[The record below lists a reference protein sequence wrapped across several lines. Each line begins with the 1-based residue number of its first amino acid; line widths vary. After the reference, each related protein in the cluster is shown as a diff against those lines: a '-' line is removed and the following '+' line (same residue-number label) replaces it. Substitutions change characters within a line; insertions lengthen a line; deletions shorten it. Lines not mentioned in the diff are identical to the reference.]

1 MKFTLLFRS
10 SVSACFELDNDT
22 VYYAEKPFD
31 VFVNGEKVLHT
42 DKNVFSVYDLKPFTL
57 YTVSTSLS
65 DYELH
70 FFTKSESY
78 AVSVK
83 QFGAAGDG
91 VTDDTT
97 AVQTALDLCPTGGR
111 VVFEAGTYFLRPIR
125 IKSNITVEIKKGA
138 TLYASPNENDFPII
152 PGEITD
158 LNGKDVH
165 FASWEGTPTRC
176 REPFIACYSS
186 ENVDIV
192 GEGVI
197 EGNGHLGTWWIN
209 PKQKEFGRPRLFFT
223 HFAEHINLHGITG
236 QNSPSWNFQPYFSKD
251 VNFYDTKVN
260 APADSPNT
268 DGLDPESCDGVR
280 IIGMEFSVGD
290 DAIAI
295 KSGKVYMGEKYNTPA
310 SNHTIRNCKMSFAH
324 GGVVLGSE
332 MAGGV
337 KGLKVERCLFVGT
350 DRGLRIKT
358 RRGRGKNG
366 VIDGVKF
373 TDIKMQ
379 GVKAPFVINMF
390 YFCDPD
396 GKTEYVWSKD
406 KNKYPVGDDT
416 PYLGAFTFK
425 NITCEDAEWCAGY
438 FYGLPE
444 QPIGSVVFENVS
456 VTFKADAEEGKPA
469 MMTDAEVLKKGG
481 FYFRNVKKVVM
492 KNVEMDNTEGE
503 RVVMT
508 GVESAE
514 GVENV

>member
-1 MKFTLLFRS
+1 MTFSLLFKS
-10 SVSACFELDNDT
+10 SVSACFELNNKT
-22 VYYAEKPFD
+22 VYYSETPFD
-31 VFVNGEKVLHT
+31 VYLNGEFIYNT
-42 DKNVFSVYDLKPFTL
+42 DKNVFSLFDLKPDTE
-57 YTVSTSLS
+57 YVVTTSLS
-65 DYELH
+65 DFALTFRTSE
-70 FFTKSESY
+70 ESY
-78 AVSVK
+78 AIGVRE
-83 QFGAAGDG
+83 FGAVGDG
-91 VTDDTT
+91 VTDDTV
-97 AVQTALDLCPTGGR
+97 AVQTALDLCPVNGR
-111 VVFEAGTYFLRPIR
+111 VIFEEGVYYLRPIK

-138 TLYASPNENDFPII
+138 VLYASSKEEDYPVI

-158 LNGKDVH
+158 KNGKDVH
-165 FASWEGTPTRC
+165 FASWEGTPTEC
-176 REPFIACYSS
+176 HEPFVACYSS
-186 ENVDIV
+186 ENVNIV

-197 EGNGHLGTWWIN
+197 EGNGHKGDWWID
-209 PKQKEFGRPRLFFT
+209 PKHKKYGRPRLFFT
-223 HFAEHINLHGITG
+223 HFAKHVDLHGVTG
-236 QNSPSWNFQPYFSKD
+236 RNSPSWNFQPYFSKD
-251 VNFYDTKVN
+251 INFYDTKVS

-268 DGLDPESCDGVR
+268 DGLDPESCDGVK

-310 SNHTIRNCKMSFAH
+310 QNHTIRNCKMSFAH
-324 GGVVLGSE
+324 GGIVLGSE

-373 TDIKMQ
+373 ENIKMD

-406 KNKYPVGDDT
+406 KDKYPVGDDT
-416 PYLGAFTFK
+416 PYLGRFTFK
-425 NITCEDAEWCAGY
+425 NIDCQNAEWCAGY
-438 FYGLPE
+438 IYGLPE
-444 QPIGSVVFENVS
+444 QPVGSVSFENVT
-456 VTFKADAEEGKPA
+456 VTFKKDAEAGRPA
-469 MMTDAEVLKKGG
+469 MMTDAEVLSKGG
-481 FYFRNVKKVVM
+481 FYLRNVRKVKM
-492 KNVEMDNTEGE
+492 KNVRLGETNGE

-508 GVESAE
+508 GVGQAE